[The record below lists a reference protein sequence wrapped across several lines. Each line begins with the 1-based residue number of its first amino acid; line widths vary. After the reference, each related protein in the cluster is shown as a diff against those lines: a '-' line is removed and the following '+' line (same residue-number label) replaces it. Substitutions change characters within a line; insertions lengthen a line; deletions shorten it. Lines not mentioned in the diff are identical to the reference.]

1 VVVVEVS
8 KEVLV
13 AILNAA
19 QDGAEPCVPFSR
31 DQGEFAKRA
40 AALSM
45 TKCGQVAKMAESL
58 LLGVPVEIPQPDTA
72 DGELV

>member
-1 VVVVEVS
+1 MEVS
-8 KEVLV
+8 KEVLE

-19 QDGAEPCVPFSR
+19 QDGHEPCVPFSR

-45 TKCGQVAKMAESL
+45 KKCGQIAAMAEAL
-58 LLGVPVEIPQPDTA
+58 LLGEAVEIPEPDTA

>member
-1 VVVVEVS
+1 MEVS
-8 KEVLV
+8 KEVLE

-45 TKCGQVAKMAESL
+45 KKCGQVAAMVQAV
-58 LLGVPVEIPQPDTA
+58 LLGEPVEIPQLDAA
-72 DGELV
+72 DGESV